1 MTIDGEPG
9 VTVEGGGSIRLIDP
23 NTSVVV
29 LEAAGNAP
37 FQDGSGRVQ
46 ASFTLRRASD
56 GTVALDLADDGVI
69 PAHPYA
75 QALQFFDRAG
85 HIWLADDANG
95 MGMARPYVPAYWASL
110 AALTDTTTSSSYV
123 GLEWSDIVQQH
134 PQVRAAVICQTPAGT
149 VGSIRLTV
157 GGVQIGSAVT
167 VPSAT
172 FATMVIGPAPWPDG
186 TWIHESFQTVQLEGK
201 VTSGAGALGVR
212 GLSLWGVQT

>member
-1 MTIDGEPG
+1 
-9 VTVEGGGSIRLIDP
+9 
-23 NTSVVV
+23 
-29 LEAAGNAP
+29 
-37 FQDGSGRVQ
+37 
-46 ASFTLRRASD
+46 
-56 GTVALDLADDGVI
+56 
-69 PAHPYA
+69 
-75 QALQFFDRAG
+75 
-85 HIWLADDANG
+85 
-95 MGMARPYVPAYWASL
+95 
-110 AALTDTTTSSSYV
+110 
-123 GLEWSDIVQQH
+123 VQQH